1 MSSAPWGRNR
11 SNNTDAVVDESAASA
26 DNQSLVHLALP
37 YALPA
42 LFVVAYLVYLMQPA
56 PTNASSA
63 SARVLVHGIVFFVV
77 MWFLY
82 VYDVGRRF
90 EEADAESK
98 VMPDTFMQD
107 ATASVQGVHWHTN
120 KVDVYADSMGTGKPF
135 AFVFLPKHP
144 EMVAVFKGLE
154 FAKRYDESSYMQSM
168 VLLERFLQR
177 YYKLIVLDDDDSTV
191 VGHIHTMLK
200 DIRTDLLNTMHNL
213 IINVPTLFKRPVLK
227 NKQPTGE
234 YIGDCLRKV
243 QAFTYGKLMLAS
255 KKANADGVNL
265 YDRRHKPPYSP
276 NEFRDEHDVY

>member
-1 MSSAPWGRNR
+1 MSSR
-11 SNNTDAVVDESAASA
+11 SNNDHAS
-26 DNQSLVHLALP
+26 DNQSMVHLALP
-37 YALPA
+37 YVLPA

-56 PTNASSA
+56 PTNAASA
-63 SARVLVHGIVFFVV
+63 SARVLIHGIVFFVV

-82 VYDVGRRF
+82 VYDVGRRL

-107 ATASVQGVHWHTN
+107 ATVSAQGVQWHTN
-120 KVDVYADSMGTGKPF
+120 KVDLYSSSMSAKPF
-135 AFVFLPKHP
+135 VFVFLPKHP
-144 EMVAVFKGLE
+144 DLVDVFKGLE
-154 FAKRYDESSYMQSM
+154 FTKRYDESSYMQSM

-177 YYKLIVLDDDDSTV
+177 YYKLIVLDDNELV
-191 VGHIHTMLK
+191 VIGHMHTMLK

-243 QAFTYGKLMLAS
+243 QAFTYEKLMLAS
-255 KKANADGVNL
+255 KKANADGRNL
-265 YDRRHKPPYSP
+265 YELRHKPPYSP